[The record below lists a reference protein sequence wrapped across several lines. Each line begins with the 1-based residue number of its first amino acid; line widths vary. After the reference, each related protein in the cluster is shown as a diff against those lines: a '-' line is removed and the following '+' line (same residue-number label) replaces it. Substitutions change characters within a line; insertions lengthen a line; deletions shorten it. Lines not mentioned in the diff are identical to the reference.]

1 MRLTDIR
8 QITNKIIRTTAQ
20 KTTILHTTNLQDI
33 EIMGLVKNKNNQY
46 ILFYYDCNNETFYN
60 VIFEIINRNNAK
72 IIDFNYCQSWAFDPL
87 NDFLSYFIDENYFK
101 IWIEKDGTSEQIDE
115 IIENNDEMT
124 EQTKNKLL
132 KLKEY
137 LKGV

>member
-8 QITNKIIRTTAQ
+8 QITNKIIKTTAK

-33 EIMGLVKNKNNQY
+33 EIMGLVKNKNNQF
-46 ILFYYDCNNETFYN
+46 ILLYYDCNNETFYN
-60 VIFEIINRNNAK
+60 VIFEIINKNNVK
-72 IIDFNYCQSWAFDPL
+72 IIDFSYCQSWAFDPL
-87 NDFLSYFIDENYFK
+87 NDFYNYFIDENYFK

-115 IIENNDEMT
+115 IIENDDDMT

>member
-8 QITNKIIRTTAQ
+8 QITNKIIRTTAK

-33 EIMGLVKNKNNQY
+33 EILGLVKNKNDQF

-60 VIFEIINRNNAK
+60 VIFEMIDRSNAK

-87 NDFLSYFIDENYFK
+87 NDFYNYFIDEKYFK

-115 IIENNDEMT
+115 IIENSDDV
-124 EQTKNKLL
+124 TKKTIKKLL
-132 KLKEY
+132 QLKEY